1 MKIMSVDYFI
11 KGQFLILSAWGVHR
25 FIIWTISFEYFPLF
39 PEWPE
44 ERKYVLKTFCDS
56 YENVFI
62 IIIILYKELS
72 REAKGENIG
81 VRLLNGSTQSA
92 TVDAN
97 YSLTCKK
104 SSSESVH

>member
-1 MKIMSVDYFI
+1 MCCESYVYEP
-11 KGQFLILSAWGVHR
+11 V
-25 FIIWTISFEYFPLF
+25 FIIA
-39 PEWPE
+39 
-44 ERKYVLKTFCDS
+44 
-56 YENVFI
+56 I
-62 IIIILYKELS
+62 IIIIAAKELS